1 MLFCNGHISE
11 IEYVIGDGWCF
22 DTHEY
27 QAHNAVTDAPCLRGR
42 YVPEWSD
49 IDAAIATSIDKMFSD
64 RIY

>member
-1 MLFCNGHISE
+1 MAD
-11 IEYVIGDGWCF
+11 VF